1 MQFEIRSNGRA
12 TGRTVEVSPKVV
24 LAGFAAVL
32 LVMALGFWFIAGQ
45 VAKEAQLLFEQ
56 GVEVQ
61 AEVTELRISENVTK
75 DSDGDTRRTT
85 SYLVGLR
92 FAAVDGAT
100 VEVTESVGRARFESL
115 SQGQTISIFHV
126 PAQPTLVGFEK
137 GDGTGGGFLSAIAI
151 VMAGL
156 GLAAGVG
163 VFFVRGKPSV

>member
-100 VEVTESVGRARFESL
+100 VEVTESVGRR
-115 SQGQTISIFHV
+115 
-126 PAQPTLVGFEK
+126 
-137 GDGTGGGFLSAIAI
+137 
-151 VMAGL
+151 GL
-156 GLAAGVG
+156 KV
-163 VFFVRGKPSV
+163 